1 MSVISLY
8 TLLPKNYSFVTQN
21 FFLNIF
27 LIIIFWAVFIGNS
40 WTVDRRFRV
49 STNSYWKQILLVGTF
64 CNRRR
69 ENVKRTKYTL
79 QITLCALYIKLREA
93 VSVNETDLSSYDWLT
108 EKPKDNA
115 VFLYWKCVIDLQI
128 KVLLHVLSFR
138 EGNFKLQ
145 VEVL

>member
-27 LIIIFWAVFIGNS
+27 LIIFWAVFIGNS
-40 WTVDRRFRV
+40 WTVDRGFRV
-49 STNSYWKQILLVGTF
+49 STNSYWKQILLIGTF

-93 VSVNETDLSSYDWLT
+93 VSVNETDLSPYDWLT

-128 KVLLHVLSFR
+128 KCTSFPFVKVIS
-138 EGNFKLQ
+138 NYKLKYCRNY
-145 VEVL
+145 